1 MGTVSRWCAH
11 AALPITMLS
20 PYETRIR
27 KEKPEDLQEA
37 IDLELY
43 ATGDALSPL
52 GLHSGSNAMGNARG
66 NSGDQRTSHNIWPSN
81 LASRRSSSMGWN
93 SYYRAREKV
102 MRQFGV
108 VSASY
113 NSSARRSIP
122 QSTSSIGHFGIPGS
136 VGPGELEDLIDMLG
150 LGDPAE
156 EEEEEGGDGS
166 TVGPGHDRRDRG
178 MLSILSPPTDKA
190 TRERAQVPQTAG

>member
-1 MGTVSRWCAH
+1 MGTVSQWCAH

-27 KEKPEDLQEA
+27 KEEPEDLQEA

-43 ATGDALSPL
+43 ATGDVLSPL
-52 GLHSGSNAMGNARG
+52 GFHSGSNAIANARSDG
-66 NSGDQRTSHNIWPSN
+66 SEHRTSHNIWPSN

-113 NSSARRSIP
+113 NSAAGRSLP

-136 VGPGELEDLIDMLG
+136 VGPGELENLIDVLG
-150 LGDPAE
+150 LGDAE
-156 EEEEEGGDGS
+156 EEDAGEAMDAQGVE
-166 TVGPGHDRRDRG
+166 RREKG
-178 MLSILSPPTDKA
+178 TLEILSPPGGEGARQPT
-190 TRERAQVPQTAG
+190 

>member
-1 MGTVSRWCAH
+1 MGTVSQWCAH

-27 KEKPEDLQEA
+27 SEEPEDLQEA

-43 ATGDALSPL
+43 ATGDVLSPL
-52 GLHSGSNAMGNARG
+52 GLHSGSNAIGNTRPSSA
-66 NSGDQRTSHNIWPSN
+66 DQRTSHNIWPSN

-136 VGPGELEDLIDMLG
+136 VGPGELENLIDMLG
-150 LGDPAE
+150 LGDAE
-156 EEEEEGGDGS
+156 EEDVDDS
-166 TVGPGHDRRDRG
+166 MIGPGQEKRDRG
-178 MLSILSPPTDKA
+178 MMSILSPPTG
-190 TRERAQVPQTAG
+190 RAIKS

>member
-1 MGTVSRWCAH
+1 MGTVSQWCAH

-27 KEKPEDLQEA
+27 KEEPEDLQEA

-43 ATGDALSPL
+43 VTGDVLSPL
-52 GLHSGSNAMGNARG
+52 GLHSGSNAMANARG
-66 NSGDQRTSHNIWPSN
+66 SSGDQRTSHNIWPSN

-136 VGPGELEDLIDMLG
+136 VGPGELENLIDVLG
-150 LGDPAE
+150 LGDAE
-156 EEEEEGGDGS
+156 EDEIADEAMIDSGDE
-166 TVGPGHDRRDRG
+166 RREKG
-178 MLSILSPPTDKA
+178 MLTILSPPSGEAARRQTH
-190 TRERAQVPQTAG
+190 VPSPA

>member
-1 MGTVSRWCAH
+1 
-11 AALPITMLS
+11 
-20 PYETRIR
+20 
-27 KEKPEDLQEA
+27 
-37 IDLELY
+37 
-43 ATGDALSPL
+43 
-52 GLHSGSNAMGNARG
+52 
-66 NSGDQRTSHNIWPSN
+66 
-81 LASRRSSSMGWN
+81 
-93 SYYRAREKV
+93 